1 MKDWNVEF
9 DYSLRHGG
17 AMTFQA
23 ETKDEAEQMAYDYV
37 RETYDDAV
45 DIEVV
50 EVDEVKNG

>member
-9 DYSLRHGG
+9 DYTLRHGG

-23 ETKDEAEQMAYDYV
+23 DTKDEAEQMAYDYI
-37 RETYDDAV
+37 RETYEFAQ

-50 EVDEVKNG
+50 EVDEIKHG